1 MNGQFQSEL
10 PILKTNRKNSNFGNS
25 EKMKLVT
32 DIFIQKDKKDDN
44 NDG

>member
-1 MNGQFQSEL
+1 MGSSIAEL
-10 PILKTNRKNSNFGNS
+10 PIFKTNRKNSNFGNS